1 MDEKEDNYIGI
12 NIPRMEDRMGSLVRI
27 WLGFLVRGFG

>member
-1 MDEKEDNYIGI
+1 MKRKIIILASTFLGWKIEWDL
-12 NIPRMEDRMGSLVRI
+12 LVRI